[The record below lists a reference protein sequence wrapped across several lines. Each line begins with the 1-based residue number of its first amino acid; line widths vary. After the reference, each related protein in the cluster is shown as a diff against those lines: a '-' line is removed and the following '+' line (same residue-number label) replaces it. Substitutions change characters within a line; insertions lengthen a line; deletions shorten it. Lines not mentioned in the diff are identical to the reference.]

1 MDLIE
6 TGGKVALQGRSLTGH
21 PEQGGDNTS
30 LINNSEKM
38 EKNIAEFNRKS
49 ERMKKEINMI
59 DNKAKEVKSELI
71 RYKKEEKNK

>member
-1 MDLIE
+1 M
-6 TGGKVALQGRSLTGH
+6 
-21 PEQGGDNTS
+21 
-30 LINNSEKM
+30 INNSEKM

>member
-1 MDLIE
+1 
-6 TGGKVALQGRSLTGH
+6 
-21 PEQGGDNTS
+21 
-30 LINNSEKM
+30 M